1 MVGNFF
7 VLLILFLSLFLAMLV
22 VLALLKPKVEVM
34 VDVLC
39 FGLLDQDLVM
49 DLGFEFLRN
58 W

>member
-34 VDVLC
+34 VKVLC
-39 FGLLDQDLVM
+39 FGLLEQELVM
-49 DLGFEFLRN
+49 VLGFEFLRN